1 MQSEAGLC
9 ALGLLFLLHTV
20 LGEVQPGVLVF
31 CDDPVVEKAASSA
44 LDKFNEKV
52 LVGHKLALYQ
62 ILEASKAENDSGSV
76 FSVQFSSRRS
86 DCAAGS
92 SKPWIECNYLPD
104 GRFLCP
110 PSVPPAEPVTPELA
124 QCLGCPEEV
133 EANSE
138 DLRVPLNTS
147 VNKYNSISDSTHLFK
162 LHTIGYTTRQVV
174 AGFRYKL
181 SFDMR
186 KTTCAK
192 AEHKELNDLCELDD
206 KDLEFVN
213 CNSTVDV
220 APWRHELPEANVECE
235 PGALST
241 MFTRR
246 RPPGFSPLR
255 NVVDLHQSSSSN
267 IAQPSA
273 NTASAKP
280 ESSEE
285 EDVTA
290 APLPDPVPATEA
302 AAVSP
307 FHCPSKPWKEF
318 SPVAPTPA
326 DPTGAGPA
334 LAPTP
339 SEGDFTDLDLVDALV

>member
-1 MQSEAGLC
+1 I
-9 ALGLLFLLHTV
+9 LLFCCACSHDWSLFSSVMGV
-20 LGEVQPGVLVF
+20 LDLVEVQPGVLVF

-267 IAQPSA
+267 IA
-273 NTASAKP
+273 
-280 ESSEE
+280 
-285 EDVTA
+285 
-290 APLPDPVPATEA
+290 